1 MEPKPLTWTGSS
13 WKDLKEFPVEV
24 QRDCGYALHQVQ
36 IGNTPPEAKALKGIG
51 GGGASVME
59 IVLDHHRDTYRA
71 VYTAKMEGA
80 VYVLHCFQKKSKR
93 GIATPKP
100 DINTVERNLKTARE
114 LYRVFQE
121 ERR

>member
-1 MEPKPLTWTGSS
+1 MVTKPLTWTGSS
-13 WKDLKEFPVEV
+13 WKDLKESPEQV

-51 GGGASVME
+51 GGGATVME

-100 DINTVERNLKTARE
+100 DINTIERNLKTARE
-114 LYRVFQE
+114 LHRVFQE

>member
-1 MEPKPLTWTGSS
+1 
-13 WKDLKEFPVEV
+13 
-24 QRDCGYALHQVQ
+24 LHQVQ
-36 IGNTPPEAKALKGIG
+36 SGDTPPEAKALKGIG

-71 VYTAKMEGA
+71 VYTAKLEGI

-100 DINTVERNLKTARE
+100 DIDTIERNLKIARNMHRR
-114 LYRVFQE
+114 LQE
-121 ERR
+121 EGKLKNET